1 MTIELLFPVLGD
13 ALPTDHGYALY
24 GALCRLLPELHR
36 TEFPL
41 AIGPI
46 AGLPA
51 GGGMLHLGQC
61 STLRLR
67 IPADR
72 IASLLPLAGK
82 PLQVAGQR
90 PRLGVPQVRI
100 LTPAAALVARL
111 VTIKLSVGSA
121 AAADRSRPAAPVD
134 PSPGLAAEPQL
145 RRPDCLTP
153 EAFLAAVR
161 RKLAALG
168 VTGEPSLPPI
178 LSGPRAGQPRRRVL
192 RIKERKVVGYTL
204 LITGLSAEDSL
215 ILQSQP
221 DPASGFSR
229 RKLGCAFFVPVRAED
244 GR

>member
-1 MTIELLFPVLGD
+1 MTIELLFHALGD

-24 GALCRLLPELHR
+24 GAVCRLLPELHR
-36 TEFPL
+36 VEFPL

-46 AGLPA
+46 SGLPA
-51 GGGMLHLGQC
+51 GGGLLHLGQR

-67 IPADR
+67 LPADS

-82 PLQVAGQR
+82 PLQIAGHR
-90 PRLGVPQVRI
+90 LRLGVPQVRS

-111 VTIKLSVGSA
+111 VTIKLSVDSA
-121 AAADRSRPAAPVD
+121 AAADPSNPAAPID
-134 PSPGLAAEPQL
+134 PSPGMAAEPQL
-145 RRPDCLTP
+145 KRLDCLTP
-153 EAFLAAVR
+153 DAFLAGVR

-168 VTGEPSLPPI
+168 ITGEPSLPPI

-192 RIKERKVVGYTL
+192 RIKEKKVVGYTL
-204 LITGLSAEDSL
+204 LVSGLSAEDSL

-221 DPASGFSR
+221 DPANGFSR
-229 RKLGCAFFVPVRAED
+229 RKLGCAFFVPVREED